1 MRPSVLR
8 FDRVDLGRGRR
19 SSYQISLIFAGLLA
33 AFAVGGPAAPAHS
46 ADLDYGKPGDPIH
59 LSVGYQPYYTEA
71 WSGVVVNGLQTWKK
85 YLPPGSTVEFNT
97 GLQGAI
103 IINAMLAGK
112 ESIGYVGDMP
122 AIVGATKREVADLRI
137 VAAIGLGR
145 DECNVMLVRND
156 APAFADQKAA
166 VQWLT
171 GKTVAVPKGSCS
183 DRFAQAVFQA
193 EHVTPGEY
201 LNQSIE
207 VITSG
212 FRAGKL
218 DAAVVWEPTASRL
231 VLEGLARRIASSTI
245 IDEHDGAFI
254 DMREDLLRQRPDVA
268 TAWLQSELDA
278 ERFLGDPKNA
288 AQVVKF
294 ASQQTTGLSEKALWY
309 SLYHAY
315 PAAVGGV
322 PTRLTLPFVFTD
334 EIRSL
339 ITRDTAF
346 LYSIKSI
353 GIAQLADD
361 AVVTRFAEQVLK
373 ERGLTSPVA
382 EVVSL
387 TDEPTN

>member
-1 MRPSVLR
+1 M
-8 FDRVDLGRGRR
+8 
-19 SSYQISLIFAGLLA
+19 FAGVMA
-33 AFAVGGPAAPAHS
+33 AQVISAPARA
-46 ADLDYGKPGDPIH
+46 ADPDYGKPGDPVH

-103 IINAMLAGK
+103 IVNAMLAGK

-137 VAAIGLGR
+137 VAAVGLGL
-145 DECNVMLVRND
+145 DECNIMLVRND
-156 APAFADQKAA
+156 APSFVDQKAA
-166 VQWLT
+166 VQWLN

-183 DRFAQAVFQA
+183 DRFAQAVFRA

-231 VLEGLARRIASSTI
+231 VLGGLARRTASGTI
-245 IDEHDGAFI
+245 TGEHDGAFI
-254 DMREDLLRQRPDVA
+254 DMREDLVRQRPDVV
-268 TAWLQSELDA
+268 TAWLQAELDA
-278 ERFLGDPKNA
+278 ERFMGDPKNA

-294 ASQQTTGLSEKALWY
+294 ASQQTTGLTGKELWY
-309 SLYHAY
+309 ALYHAY
-315 PAAVGGV
+315 PEKVGGV
-322 PTRLTLPFVFTD
+322 PSRLSLPFVFTD

-339 ITRDTAF
+339 IASDTTF
-346 LYSIKSI
+346 LHSVKSI
-353 GIAQLADD
+353 GIAQLPDD
-361 AVVTRFAEQVLK
+361 AVVTRLAEQVMK
-373 ERGLTSPVA
+373 ERGLSSPVA
-382 EVVSL
+382 EVTTL
-387 TDEPTN
+387 TAEPTD